1 MKILVLC
8 LICLFLSITNLCS
21 KENITFNSK
30 NQTLEITNESLNL
43 KFDLKN
49 EFFRYTIIDSIYF
62 KRLNDSIPYL
72 YFYSLQNFENEFYSR
87 SNFKLKDKYKNNLI
101 ISKLTL
107 SNLTNESIHLILFTE
122 NNHQF
127 NKKIQILIYEKYK
140 LLNKFSILPNYKKS
154 LFLNKDYQIPI
165 DILQNQVIN
174 VYLIS
179 KNYDNYL
186 SLQSSDLNA
195 KELNNYILNS
205 TILLFPFFI
214 LIIILIFGFVLKET
228 IYWYYGLYLFTLGL
242 LFLGLTEIYW
252 VVIDEKI
259 SYNLDYFVRFY
270 MSGSLNFACSI
281 LFLNEYL
288 DIKNTYKKWSKYF
301 TIVSISSLIVY
312 IVFLIENPNVLY
324 FLNSISSNLS
334 NFVIAL
340 KGIMYFIMFANL
352 VFSAFVIYY
361 FAIKLYRKNNKNAIY
376 VIIGWSYIIIAFIIC
391 IFGMIAMVFF
401 DNNKILYYIQ
411 TTTSLHYLV
420 IVSSFFEMFLF
431 LFAIAKKTRQS
442 QIDLSNKESERLLQI
457 QEKELTEKLLFNVLP
472 ISIANR
478 LKSQNT
484 IADSFNN
491 VSIIFI
497 DIVGFTKISSTTPP
511 QELVEMLNDIFI
523 KFDNL
528 TDKFHLEKI
537 KTIGDSYM
545 AASGIPIETNDHA
558 IRAAKM
564 AYEIKE
570 TMSNYIMTNGNKIE
584 FRIGI
589 DCGPIVA
596 GVIGNKKFIY
606 DIWGDPVNTASRME
620 STGVP
625 GEIHITERFKN
636 ELDIENFNF
645 EVIKLNEINIKGKG
659 IMNTYLLHL

>member
-1 MKILVLC
+1 MKTIVLC
-8 LICLFLSITNLCS
+8 LICLFLSITNLYS
-21 KENITFNSK
+21 KENITFNST
-30 NQTLEITNESLNL
+30 NQTLEINKQSLDL
-43 KFDLKN
+43 KFNLKN
-49 EFFRYTIIDSIYF
+49 EFFRYAVLDSIYF

-72 YFYSLQNFENEFYSR
+72 YFYSLQNFESEFYST
-87 SNFKLKDKYKNNLI
+87 SNYKLNDKYKNNLL

-107 SNLTNESIHLILFTE
+107 NNLTNKSLNLILYSA

-127 NKKIQILIYEKYK
+127 NKNIQILIYEKSK
-140 LLNKFSILPNYKKS
+140 LLNKFSILPNFKKS

-165 DILQNQVIN
+165 DILQNKVIN
-174 VYLIS
+174 VYIIS
-179 KNYDNYL
+179 NNYDNYL

-195 KELNNYILNS
+195 KERNTYILNS

-214 LIIILIFGFVLKET
+214 LIIILIFGFVLKES

-252 VVIDEKI
+252 IIIDEKI
-259 SYNLDYFVRFY
+259 SFNLDYFVRFY

-301 TIVSISSLIVY
+301 TIVSISSFIVY

-334 NFVIAL
+334 NLVIAL
-340 KGIMYFIMFANL
+340 KEIMYFIMFVNL
-352 VFSAFVIYY
+352 IFSAFVIYY
-361 FAIKLYRKNNKNAIY
+361 FAIKLYKRNNPNAIY
-376 VIIGWSYIIIAFIIC
+376 VIIGWSYVIVAFIVC
-391 IFGMIAMVFF
+391 IFGLIVMIFF
-401 DNNKILYYIQ
+401 DSNKILYYIQ

-420 IVSSFFEMFLF
+420 LVFSFFEMFLF

-457 QEKELTEKLLFNVLP
+457 QEKEITEKLLFNVLP
-472 ISIANR
+472 ISIAKR
-478 LKSQNT
+478 LKSQDT

-497 DIVGFTKISSTTPP
+497 DIVGFTKISSVTPP
-511 QELVEMLNDIFI
+511 QELVEMLNDVFV

-528 TDKFHLEKI
+528 TDKFQLEKI

-564 AYEIKE
+564 ALEIKRI
-570 TMSNYIMTNGNKIE
+570 MSNYLMTNGNKIE

-620 STGVP
+620 SSGIP
-625 GEIHITERFKN
+625 NEIHITERFKN
-636 ELDIENFNF
+636 ELENENFIFN
-645 EVIKLNEINIKGKG
+645 VKKLNEINIKGKG
-659 IMNTYLLHL
+659 LMSTYLLYL